1 MFLGSTFGHRTRIP
15 CERRPDVSVP
25 DGEFE
30 ALLRQSQERVE
41 KILGLRD
48 QTRDLTGTAE
58 TPDGRIKVTCTS
70 DDPVAE
76 LHIDPRAMRMPSG
89 DLAAAIKETVRK
101 ALADRERQVEQLSSQ
116 EYGEDDPMAL
126 LSNKEAAM
134 QALSEA
140 RTMFDRA
147 GRDAQSMMDQLQQHL
162 GLRPDANGRP

>member
-1 MFLGSTFGHRTRIP
+1 
-15 CERRPDVSVP
+15 VP
-25 DGEFE
+25 GIDGDFE

-48 QTRDLTGTAE
+48 RTRDLTGTAE

-70 DDPVAE
+70 EDPVAG

-89 DLAAAIKETVRK
+89 ELATAIQETVRK
-101 ALADRERQVEQLSSQ
+101 ALADRERQVENLASQ
-116 EYGEDDPMAL
+116 EYGEDNPMDL
-126 LSNKEAAM
+126 LNNKEAAM

-147 GRDAQSMMDQLQQHL
+147 GRDAQSVMDQLQQHL
-162 GLRPDANGRP
+162 GLRPEGNGRP